1 MYLIGIGGH
10 KPLQKEE
17 KMAAQR
23 FEITVPARFWD
34 DHASRETEYT
44 ALHEAGAN
52 ISTDELTNEVSRTG
66 SKVKLSMNLLC
77 IAELASDADYYATGM
92 TGEPYLNGLI
102 ASAKATVRA
111 LAKAGY
117 QHPVKVDDLDTYTKD
132 ENPFNMDEH
141 LKKTD
146 EIIAKL
152 NIPKYEKEAF

>member
-1 MYLIGIGGH
+1 
-10 KPLQKEE
+10 
-17 KMAAQR
+17 MAAKR

-44 ALHEAGAN
+44 ALYETGAN
-52 ISTDELTNEVSRTG
+52 ISTDELTNEVKRSGSRVT
-66 SKVKLSMNLLC
+66 LSMNLLC

-92 TGEPYLNGLI
+92 TGEPGLNGLI

-117 QHPVKVDDLDTYTKD
+117 HYPVKVDDLDTYTKD

-146 EIIAKL
+146 EMIAAL
-152 NIPKYEKEAF
+152 NIPIPEQQKAKWG